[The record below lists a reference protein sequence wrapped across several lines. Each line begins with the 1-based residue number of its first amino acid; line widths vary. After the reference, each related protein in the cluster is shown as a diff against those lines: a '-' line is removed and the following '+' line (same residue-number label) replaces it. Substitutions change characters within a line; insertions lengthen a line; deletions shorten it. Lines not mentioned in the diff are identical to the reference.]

1 MSVVSCQLSGS
12 KEQGAES
19 RGRELRE
26 LREQLKIHAF
36 THSRIQNFPTPRTPH
51 PLYDL
56 RLTTS
61 DLFLANYLLKNREV

>member
-19 RGRELRE
+19 R
-26 LREQLKIHAF
+26 EQLL
-36 THSRIQNFPTPRTPH
+36 TT
-51 PLYDL
+51 YGL

-61 DLFLANYLLKNREV
+61 DLFLANYLLENQEV